1 MAYDR
6 RVLSCAESS
15 PIRELECASMLFV
28 RLWATARTDGVSAS
42 WNEPCAFLLLE
53 AGEVGEAREAGEMRV
68 GEMRGDGEM
77 CGVGEMRGVGEV
89 REVGEVRDETRDVGE
104 MLDGG
109 EARRAAGEGCGFGLL
124 SARGAAWS

>member
-1 MAYDR
+1 
-6 RVLSCAESS
+6 
-15 PIRELECASMLFV
+15 V
-28 RLWATARTDGVSAS
+28 RLWATARTDGVSVS
-42 WNEPCAFLLLE
+42 WNEPCAFRLLE

-77 CGVGEMRGVGEV
+77 CGVGEV